1 MIKGIGIDVVHI
13 ERMQKNLSSPR
24 FMERVFTAA
33 EREHIGQTALSAERA
48 AGCYAAKEAL
58 AKALGC
64 GLAGCPPGEVQTAP
78 LPSGAPSLT
87 AEGKARAALDAL
99 GVANIWVSITHD
111 AGVAAA
117 VVVLEGE

>member
-1 MIKGIGIDVVHI
+1 MIKGIGMDIVQI
-13 ERMQKNLSSPR
+13 ERMQKNLANAR

-33 EREHIGQTALSAERA
+33 EREHIGQGPLSAERA

-64 GLAGCPPGEVQTAP
+64 GLAGCPLDEVETVP
-78 LPSGAPSLT
+78 LPGGAPRTT
-87 AEGKARAALDAL
+87 ATGKALAALNAL
-99 GVANIWVSITHD
+99 GATNIWVSITHD